1 MTDVGCPLGCGKLQR
16 HRAFLERGIYVEPE
30 WVAAAVGAIAAVV
43 VAWQSWETRKNA
55 KAAGE
60 AARAANEAVALARIE
75 EGHTRTLIAEAVR
88 TRIDASTP
96 TLTLI
101 VGKPTWPPIRTIGA
115 LGQPPEEV
123 PVGTHFVMPRDAG
136 VPIHV
141 RQLVGVLN
149 STDRPVELHGPGWFD
164 PNSHLPIGN
173 KFQVSAQGELWGYYV
188 WQRTLGEWVES
199 AEQREQGISGPEYR
213 FELIYVDQADTGAI
227 DNYVVVMGGVPI
239 ERVPGELGGWRIAEL
254 SGEPHSAVDAM
265 DSVVQPRQR
274 RYWLSRTRN
283 EPLP

>member
-141 RQLVGVLN
+141 RQLVGCSTQPTDRSSCMDPAGSTQTAISLSETSSKSLHRENSGATTSGSEPLESGWSRRNSVSRGSLDR
-149 STDRPVELHGPGWFD
+149 STD
-164 PNSHLPIGN
+164 
-173 KFQVSAQGELWGYYV
+173 
-188 WQRTLGEWVES
+188 
-199 AEQREQGISGPEYR
+199 
-213 FELIYVDQADTGAI
+213 
-227 DNYVVVMGGVPI
+227 
-239 ERVPGELGGWRIAEL
+239 L
-254 SGEPHSAVDAM
+254 S
-265 DSVVQPRQR
+265 
-274 RYWLSRTRN
+274 
-283 EPLP
+283 